1 LILGIGTPLVGR
13 LALIDALSGRVRE
26 IAVATDPACPL
37 HGERATIVDVTEI
50 DTSDALAR
58 PPRGVPSLAASELDA
73 FLAAH
78 PRAFVLDVREPH
90 ERALG
95 PAPQAVPIA
104 ASELEARLHE
114 LDTATEYVVACR
126 VDAKS
131 RWAAERMYD
140 AGFRRLHHL
149 EGGLLAYAATRP
161 DFEFF

>member
-1 LILGIGTPLVGR
+1 
-13 LALIDALSGRVRE
+13 
-26 IAVATDPACPL
+26 L
-37 HGERATIVDVTEI
+37 HGEHPTIVDVAESEA
-50 DTSDALAR
+50 SDSLAR
-58 PPRGVPSLAASELDA
+58 PPRGVPSLVASELDA

-95 PAPQAVPIA
+95 PAPQAVAIA

-114 LDTATEYVVACR
+114 LDTATDYVVACR

-131 RWAAERMYD
+131 RWAAERLYD